1 MFKRV
6 KVDGNLK
13 EMAKRVFDMEVDI
26 DGGWGYDKESVTIVN
41 DLQGISLEQFVF
53 NLAQMRVYL
62 EMNILQDKEH
72 RYSSINLIQKEIQEL
87 DEMKRFRYS
96 VTAMLEKDYNKFID
110 EYKDGYGKDS
120 FDIEDHFKRRKEA
133 TIEREIDYLVRYR

>member
-110 EYKDGYGKDS
+110 EYKNGYGKDS